1 MGTKGVNVQDTH
13 VLMGTNRCKCP
24 GHPCHCVDKRVKNT
38 EFNTLKTKV
47 QNLEKKIPNVSTLI
61 YINQHNIKKQT
72 LEKTTGDVD
81 KIIPHASGL
90 VTTTVLNKK
99 ISEVENKIPDT
110 SSLMTT
116 NLLTTKISEVEKK
129 IPDHAKYKYIS

>member
-1 MGTKGVNVQDTH
+1 MGTKGVNVQDIH
-13 VLMGTNRCKCP
+13 VPVWTKGLK
-24 GHPCHCVDKRVKNT
+24 T

-47 QNLEKKIPNVSTLI
+47 KNFEKEIPNISTLI
-61 YINQHNIKKQT
+61 NINQHNIDKQT

-81 KIIPHASGL
+81 KIIPDASGL
-90 VTTTVLNKK
+90 VTTTVLNTK

-116 NLLTTKISEVEKK
+116 NLLTTKITEVEKK